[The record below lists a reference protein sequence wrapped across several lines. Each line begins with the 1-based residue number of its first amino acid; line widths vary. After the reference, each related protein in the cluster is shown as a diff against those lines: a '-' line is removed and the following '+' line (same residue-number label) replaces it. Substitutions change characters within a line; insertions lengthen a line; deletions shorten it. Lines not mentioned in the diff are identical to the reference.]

1 MNQCLEVN
9 IVFVKEVN
17 KFITRF
23 SKVFYD
29 TCLLKSLEDMKGW
42 SATETKTGALKQE
55 TIIRS
60 SSFIIGIFY
69 FILTEVPEL
78 TV

>member
-1 MNQCLEVN
+1 M
-9 IVFVKEVN
+9 FVKEVN

-29 TCLLKSLEDMKGW
+29 TCLLKSLEDMNHGW

-69 FILTEVPEL
+69 FILTEVQL